1 MIVVISM
8 LFLVH
13 PMQNVQS
20 AQVNQQ
26 KNMTISGRVTDGN
39 GNGVA
44 GAIILAVLDP
54 LHIFLPV
61 VIQSETLS
69 RSPVSNPI
77 ESGKNYYTIE
87 TDAYGNYDLD
97 SLPPGRYV
105 ISARTIGQDL
115 STLSYIVNTTSGGSS
130 YDFHE
135 AIIPTVYTPG
145 TITLSEAT
153 LAALVSITSDG
164 KTYTFANETSD
175 LAQADV
181 GDVLIG
187 GICTLIPEGFLRKVV
202 SISANGDQRVVVTEP
217 ATLEDAFESI
227 SVNAAQ
233 QLTSANVQNLTD
245 MTGVTLLSEPSLKG
259 LGDFEFALNDAVLY
273 DNDGNLSTKGDQ
285 IVANGLLSVSPDIEF
300 RIRIE
305 NGSLEELYYTSTM
318 SVSTGFTVS
327 SKISLN
333 MPLVE
338 TKLIPTI
345 PLGAVPVGPLVL
357 TPELDLIA
365 GITGSVF
372 TGISATITNTTSFT
386 AGLWQINHETRD
398 LNNFTS
404 NFSFSPLSF
413 QSGLSF
419 KAYIGPK
426 VSVKIYGVVGGY
438 VKPGFAFNLTIAPTS
453 DPWLTLK
460 GGFEVSVGVSVT
472 VPIIGKNMLNIQ
484 LGAINHWILLY
495 SLSNSSTTP
504 PNPPSN
510 PSPPDDST
518 DQSLTTYLSW
528 IGGDPDGDTVAY
540 DVYLNSG
547 VVIPT
552 TKVSNYQSGT
562 IFNPGTLTP
571 GTTYSWRVWA
581 FDQHGV
587 STSGPVWRF
596 TTGNGGA
603 LPGVF
608 GKVSPANNAAS
619 QPTNLTLDW
628 GNSNGATSYAY
639 CYDTNN
645 DIACS
650 SWISTGATSQATISG
665 LSAITTYYWQVR
677 ATNTVG
683 DIYANGSPTAFWA
696 FTTESGTVSP
706 GEMMLVPAGEF
717 QMGCDS
723 SHNSEY
729 SCWSNELPL
738 HTVYLD
744 DYLIDKTEVTNA
756 QYAQCVAVSA
766 CTPPTNY
773 DSSTR
778 SSYYDN
784 PLYADYPVINLNW
797 YQSSEYCTWAGKR
810 LPTEA
815 EWEKAARGTSPRAFP
830 WGDTATTC
838 GLVNGDINGYCVGDT
853 NEVGSYLAGASP
865 YGTLD
870 MAGNVWEWVND
881 WYDSEYYSTSPYS
894 NPPGPVSGYSRILR
908 GGGWAYAGDGLR
920 TAFRLISDP
929 SYYNDDIG
937 FRCVSMP

>member
-1 MIVVISM
+1 
-8 LFLVH
+8 
-13 PMQNVQS
+13 MQNVQS

-105 ISARTIGQDL
+105 ISARTIGQDF
-115 STLSYIVNTTSGGSS
+115 SHLSYIVNTTSGGSS

-318 SVSTGFTVS
+318 SVSTGFTVN

-333 MPLVE
+333 ISAE

-365 GITGSVF
+365 GVTGSVF
-372 TGISATITNTTSFT
+372 TGISASISNTTSFT
-386 AGLWQINHETRD
+386 AGLWHVNNQTRN
-398 LNNFTS
+398 LSNFTS
-404 NFSFSPLSF
+404 NFSFSPPSF

-438 VKPGFAFNLTIAPTS
+438 VKPGVALNLTIIPAS

-460 GGFEVSVGVSVT
+460 GGFEVSVGISVT
-472 VPIIGKNMLNIQ
+472 VPIIRKDLLNLQ

-495 SLSNSSTTP
+495 SLSSSSTTP
-504 PNPPSN
+504 PNPTSN
-510 PSPPDDST
+510 PSPSDDST
-518 DQSLTTYLSW
+518 NQSLTAQLSW
-528 IGGDPDGDTVAY
+528 TGGDPDGDAMVY
-540 DVYLNSG
+540 DVYLSSG
-547 VVIPT
+547 TVIPT
-552 TKVSNYQSGT
+552 TKVSNHQSGT
-562 IFNPGTLTP
+562 TFNPGTLTP

-587 STSGPVWRF
+587 SSSGPVWSF
-596 TTGNGGA
+596 TTGSGGTLPSAFNKVTPPNGA
-603 LPGVF
+603 T
-608 GKVSPANNAAS
+608 S
-619 QPTNLTLDW
+619 QLTSLTLDW
-628 GNSNGATSYAY
+628 ADSSGATSYAY
-639 CYDTNN
+639 CYDTTN
-645 DIACS
+645 DNACS
-650 SWISTGATSQATISG
+650 NWTSTGTTSQVAISG
-665 LSAITTYYWQVR
+665 LSTNTNYYWQAR
-677 ATNTVG
+677 ATNSTG
-683 DIYANGSPTAFWA
+683 TTYANGSQTALWS
-696 FTTESGTVSP
+696 FTTGDGTVIP
-706 GEMMLVPAGEF
+706 GEMVTIPAGTF
-717 QMGCDS
+717 QMGCDPN
-723 SHNSEY
+723 HNGGY
-729 SCWSNELPL
+729 SCNSDELPL

-744 DYLIDKTEVTNA
+744 AYRIDKYEVTND
-756 QYAQCVAVSA
+756 QYAQCVAA
-766 CTPPTNY
+766 GNCTAPFSNGSY
-773 DSSTR
+773 TR
-778 SSYYDN
+778 SSYYNN
-784 PLYADYPVINLNW
+784 PTYANYPVIYVSWQDATN
-797 YQSSEYCTWAGKR
+797 YCAWAGKR

-815 EWEKAARGTSPRAFP
+815 EWEKAARGTSVIAYP
-830 WGDTATTC
+830 WGDASPTC
-838 GLVNGDINGYCVGDT
+838 SLVNGYINGYCVGDT
-853 NEVGSYLAGASP
+853 SAVGDYPAGASP
-865 YGTLD
+865 YGAMD

-881 WYDSEYYSTSPYS
+881 WYSSSYYSISPSS
-894 NPPGPVSGYSRILR
+894 NPQGPASGAYRVLR
-908 GGGWAYAGDGLR
+908 GGSWYGYDSDLRVAYRGY
-920 TAFRLISDP
+920 FYP
-929 SYYNDDIG
+929 SYRHYTFG
-937 FRCVSMP
+937 FRCAAPPP